1 MQTGFP
7 LQNVVFFVVTS
18 SIVGGWLDIRCVK
31 TKRLIRSKSFTN
43 VDELEEL
50 KQAVINDIISATIT
64 KELNIT

>member
-7 LQNVVFFVVTS
+7 LQNVMFFVVTS

-43 VDELEEL
+43 TEELENL
-50 KQAVINDIISATIT
+50 KQAAVNDVISAAIT
-64 KELNIT
+64 KELGL